1 MSRWVNYRTASSLL
15 EERFPFNTTSARA
28 RRFVIKKP
36 GIGPITKACQLR
48 LTGSI
53 RRKAISLPLNPARPP
68 GTSPPDMLIRHKII
82 SGSVLLVIA
91 VVAVTLHF
99 VSWANTVR
107 QELRKVAT
115 TTSALTNH
123 GHDFQSRLD
132 GLREIFVSA
141 NQGELS
147 RADATTQS
155 RDILNEMNRALSKW
169 AMAVNFP
176 TAPGNPAAAS
186 PPADI
191 AAREREFVESLQ
203 LELPLLEAAVA
214 SALLKP
220 NLAPLDVGAVNE
232 KIHGLLNRSRIET
245 SHQLSAI
252 EAQLHRGGLEIW
264 FSGALVCAI
273 AVGFGLWSG
282 RELVRPVQRLIE
294 GTQRVGTG
302 DFAPLTMDSRDEF
315 GQLAEA
321 VSHMAA
327 RLNETTVSKT
337 SVDRILATMVNTLL
351 IVDRDGRVTFAN
363 ASARKLLGYADG
375 EISGQKFASLLGPG
389 EPMTTLTQRIRA
401 EGAISEVEVTY
412 LTRTGATVP
421 MTFSGALQPEDG
433 SLVCVAHDITGRK
446 AAEQELDRVHRELQQ
461 ASKQAGMAEV
471 ANGVLH
477 NVGNVLNS
485 LNVAATVVGDR
496 VLNSSAGRLGE
507 IVRLL
512 REHESALPAFFA
524 TKQGLLVPGYL
535 AKLHA
540 QQEADRSEVTSEV
553 ARLRKSIEHIRE
565 IVCMQQ
571 NYARISGLTE
581 PVALADIIDDAIQL
595 NAGALLRHQVTL
607 TREFYVKPTL
617 TLDKH
622 RLLQVLVNLIRN
634 AKYAC
639 DDSGRP
645 EKHVIVRTE
654 QTGDRILI
662 HVIDNGVG
670 IPAEN
675 LKKIFQHGFTTR
687 KDGHGFGLHSGAIAA
702 TDMKGTLHVQSAGP
716 GYGAIFTIDLPAP
729 AL

>member
-1 MSRWVNYRTASSLL
+1 
-15 EERFPFNTTSARA
+15 
-28 RRFVIKKP
+28 
-36 GIGPITKACQLR
+36 
-48 LTGSI
+48 
-53 RRKAISLPLNPARPP
+53 
-68 GTSPPDMLIRHKII
+68 MLIRHKII
-82 SGSVLLVIA
+82 TGSVLLVIA

-99 VSWANTVR
+99 VAWANTVR
-107 QELRKVAT
+107 EQLRKVAT
-115 TTSALTNH
+115 TTSALAGH
-123 GHDFQSRLD
+123 GHEFQVGLD
-132 GLREIFVSA
+132 SLRETFVSA
-141 NQGELS
+141 AQGELS
-147 RADATTQS
+147 REDATTRS
-155 RDILNEMNRALSKW
+155 RDLLNEMNRSLAKW
-169 AMAVNFP
+169 ALAVHPGNDR
-176 TAPGNPAAAS
+176 TAPSTPANPGEFTT
-186 PPADI
+186 
-191 AAREREFVESLQ
+191 REREFVESLQ
-203 LELPLLEAAVA
+203 LELPLLEATVT

-220 NLAPLDVGAVNE
+220 SLAPLDVGAVDE
-232 KIHGLLNRSRIET
+232 KIHALLSRSRNET
-245 SHQLSAI
+245 SKQLSAI
-252 EAQLHRGGLEIW
+252 EEQLQRGGLEIW

-273 AVGFGLWSG
+273 AVGFGLWSA

-294 GTQRVGTG
+294 GTRRVGTG
-302 DFAPLTMDSRDEF
+302 DFAPLTIDSRDEF

-351 IVDRDGRVTFAN
+351 IVDRDERVTFAN
-363 ASARKLLGYADG
+363 ASARQLLGYTTE
-375 EISGQKFASLLGPG
+375 EITGQKFANLLGPG
-389 EPMTTLTQRIRA
+389 EPMTTLTRRIRT
-401 EGAISEVEVTY
+401 EGAISEIEVTY
-412 LTRTGATVP
+412 LTRTGAAVP

-471 ANGVLH
+471 ATGVLH

-496 VLNSSAGRLGE
+496 VLNSSTSRLGE

-512 REHESALPAFFA
+512 RENESSLPAFFA
-524 TKQGLLVPGYL
+524 TKQGAMVPGYL

-540 QQEADRSEVTSEV
+540 QQEADRAEITGEV

-565 IVCMQQ
+565 IVTMQQ

-595 NAGALLRHQVTL
+595 NAGALLRHHVTL
-607 TREFYVKPTL
+607 TREFYVKPVL

-639 DDSGRP
+639 DESGRP

-654 QTGDRILI
+654 QAGDRILI

-702 TDMKGTLHVQSAGP
+702 TDMKGTLRVQSAGP
-716 GYGAIFTIDLPAP
+716 GYGAIFTIDLPASST
-729 AL
+729 